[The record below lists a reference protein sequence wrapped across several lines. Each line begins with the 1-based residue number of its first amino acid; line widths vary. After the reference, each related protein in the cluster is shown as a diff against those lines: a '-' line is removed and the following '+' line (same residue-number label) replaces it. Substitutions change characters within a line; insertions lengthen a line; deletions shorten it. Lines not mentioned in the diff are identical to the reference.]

1 MVKYPH
7 HKAVELGVELVK
19 YLGLVCGKYWINESE
34 YICTSPKNDLHTDIW
49 NNQKKERSWFGCN
62 LNLRIMD

>member
-49 NNQKKERSWFGCN
+49 NNQKKKEVGSVV
-62 LNLRIMD
+62 I